1 MLLTDD
7 LVYVLHHKTVII
19 YLEDTLPLSSSSS
32 FSAVFASKELPIS
45 SKASENSA

>member
-19 YLEDTLPLSSSSS
+19 YLEDTLPLSSSS